1 MTRKKVAI
9 INLVE
14 KIQLLKAAGIQIPPP
29 KNTVLL
35 NDESEEIS
43 LQPLPE
49 RIQHI
54 LGIIKSKPQKATTMN
69 FLILYDIE
77 DDKVRKIIAKYLQ
90 QKGCVR
96 IQKSVF
102 MANSS
107 HQQFLEIH
115 SALKDINDFYENTDS
130 IIVAPINVADVRSMK
145 LIGKNV
151 NIDILTNPPNTLFF

>member
-1 MTRKKVAI
+1 
-9 INLVE
+9 
-14 KIQLLKAAGIQIPPP
+14 
-29 KNTVLL
+29 
-35 NDESEEIS
+35 
-43 LQPLPE
+43 
-49 RIQHI
+49 
-54 LGIIKSKPQKATTMN
+54 MN